1 MTRLA
6 LFAYASLVNPA
17 SAGETLGRTI
27 DGLVPARLEGF
38 SRGWTLGR
46 DNLTTEKM
54 FARADGTVPRF
65 CLGVGVMSD
74 PDAPAPNGALI
85 ELSEA
90 ELDRLDLREMRYTR
104 LDVTAAI
111 HVGEA
116 GTEPPPFDRV
126 VTYRPRPENHKLEP
140 PDDSIIVANY
150 LATVEAAFD
159 ELGPG
164 QLDLFRATTATP
176 PVEVT
181 EATLVRDRIPEGNP
195 RGW

>member
-1 MTRLA
+1 MSRLA
-6 LFAYASLVNPA
+6 VFGYGSLVSRR
-17 SAGETLGRTI
+17 SAAETLGRPVAPPI
-27 DGLVPARLEGF
+27 PARLEGF
-38 SRGWTLGR
+38 ARGWILGR

-54 FARADGTVPRF
+54 FARADGSVPRF
-65 CLGVGVMSD
+65 CLGVGVMPD

-85 ELSEA
+85 QLSEA

-116 GTEPPPFDRV
+116 GTGPPFDRI
-126 VTYRPRPENHKLEP
+126 VTYRPRPENHKPEP
-140 PDDSIIVANY
+140 PDDAIIVANY
-150 LATVEAAFD
+150 LSTVEAAFD

-164 QLDLFRATTATP
+164 QLDLFRATTAPP

-181 EATLVRDRIPEGNP
+181 GATLVRDRIPEGNP